1 MESRGKDSP
10 WSPGTL
16 RPARGASALWSRGLE
31 GRLDASHVAFPG
43 RAEGTGSPGVGDTPA
58 GFGRLTKER
67 RAEPLEGEIAD
78 AAAIAL
84 RSSGHDHAER
94 RLPSSGPRR
103 ATGRE
108 EEGQRDSHQLG
119 AGGDMPRTGGGGG

>member
-31 GRLDASHVAFPG
+31 GRLDASHVAFPC

-84 RSSGHDHAER
+84 RSSGRDHAER
-94 RLPSSGPRR
+94 RFPSSG
-103 ATGRE
+103 GGGLRE
-108 EEGQRDSHQLG
+108 ERRKGSVIHTSWGQEGTCRG
-119 AGGDMPRTGGGGG
+119 RAGGWW